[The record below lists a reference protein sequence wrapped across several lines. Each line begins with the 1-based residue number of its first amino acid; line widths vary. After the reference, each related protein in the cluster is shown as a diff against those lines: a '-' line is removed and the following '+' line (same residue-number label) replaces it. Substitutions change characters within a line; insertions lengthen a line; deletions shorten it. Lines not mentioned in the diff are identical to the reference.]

1 MFPLKSSKWDKI
13 CKLIRLSLCARQHLP
28 RLLRPHESVKYIF
41 ITYSSGGLWPVLNIY
56 QRTANKYMLAR
67 RSSQY
72 LFSHLCVLCIFP
84 LNDITMW
91 KPVTFKSFW
100 GFFAKWF
107 WIEAIK
113 GEKASGSRA
122 LYWCRVSDEELIE
135 VLHNTRDL
143 CTECSH
149 RIFILWLLIMREFIR
164 SLNT

>member
-1 MFPLKSSKWDKI
+1 MLPLKSSKWDKI
-13 CKLIRLSLCARQHLP
+13 CKLIRLSLCAHQHLP
-28 RLLRPHESVKYIF
+28 RLLRPHKNVEYIF

-56 QRTANKYMLAR
+56 ERTANKYMLTR

-72 LFSHLCVLCIFP
+72 LFSHLCALYISSKWYYNVKTS
-84 LNDITMW
+84 DIQE
-91 KPVTFKSFW
+91 
-100 GFFAKWF
+100 FFAKWF

-113 GEKASGSRA
+113 GEKASGTRA

-143 CTECSH
+143 CTECTH
-149 RIFILWLLIMREFIR
+149 RIFILWLLIMRAFIR